1 MLTSLAL
8 LALGQTSSFSGPQIV
23 ITVQKRGTIVIA
35 TDAKTSPKTVAQIT
49 SLVKKKFYDNQ
60 TFHRVEPWVI
70 QWGDPASKTV
80 DNPEVGSGGS
90 GKNMPFEASKVS
102 FDRGIVGIASTGMK
116 TGGDS
121 QIFILVKPAPHLNG
135 NYAVLGKVIS
145 GMDVVDK
152 IQRNDRIVS
161 IRLKVPA
168 KKKR

>member
-8 LALGQTSSFSGPQIV
+8 LVVGQTASFNGPQIV

-35 TDAKTSPKTVAQIT
+35 TDPKTAPKTVAQIT
-49 SLVKKKFYDNQ
+49 SLVKKKFYDGQ

-70 QWGDPASKTV
+70 QWGDPASRKI
-80 DNPEVGSGGS
+80 DNPEAGSGGS
-90 GKNMPFEASKVS
+90 GKNMPFEASKAS
-102 FDRGIVGIASTGMK
+102 FERGIVGIASTGMK
-116 TGGDS
+116 VGGDS
-121 QIFILVKPAPHLNG
+121 QIFILVKGAPHLNG
-135 NYAVLGKVIS
+135 NYAVLGKVVA

-168 KKKR
+168 KKR